1 MRYILC
7 ARAFKNGFKHKW
19 IHLFL
24 DKKFGQFNSIFKD
37 RISYIRYFIEATES
51 HIFLLLFLFGAVIS
65 IFLLHF
71 VLAQQKQS
79 TDHHRH
85 RIWFAFIQMRF
96 CVAWICCCCC
106 CDWCWYVSPI
116 LIGYDHRKWCK
127 PNTWDYLSWSVFQMS
142 FIHLIDEFILIEFG
156 LWVCVRR
163 RSSYANFSRFY
174 FYFFRIFSFGWFGV
188 RLMRNS
194 SIRRFIVVNMKCVCI
209 VQVRLWTH
217 IVSNKYNFMFVC
229 WSTQVR
235 LLPAEHSKYTGG
247 FEQ

>member
-1 MRYILC
+1 MDLNTNEYIYFGTKNLGNLTAYLRIGLVIC
-7 ARAFKNGFKHKW
+7 AILLWPQNRTYFFFCF
-19 IHLFL
+19 FL
-24 DKKFGQFNSIFKD
+24 
-37 RISYIRYFIEATES
+37 A
-51 HIFLLLFLFGAVIS
+51 LLFPFFFFFA
-65 IFLLHF
+65 
-71 VLAQQKQS
+71 LAQQKQF
-79 TDHHRH
+79 TDHHHH

-174 FYFFRIFSFGWFGV
+174 FYFFRIFSIGWFGV